1 MDGNAIS
8 FYSNMGKVLE
18 VIKMTRE
25 LAPMENI
32 EDWLVQLELIMTESV
47 KRECERTNTYCIT
60 ENKFEVD
67 MEE

>member
-1 MDGNAIS
+1 VDGNAVS
-8 FYSNMGKVLE
+8 FYSNMGKTLE

-47 KRECERTNTYCIT
+47 KRECERTNT
-60 ENKFEVD
+60 
-67 MEE
+67 